1 MAATPGELVAPPQE
15 VPGVYTDAVA
25 KLHKTARNLMVLKGI
40 PWFIQATLSDEGFVS
55 MEDLATRW
63 DSPDRARESA
73 GGVGLR
79 PQQPPLHGCDL
90 PADRGPHVPGGS
102 RGSTIHGS
110 WGACNSGTRATHA
123 RGHRPESHGLVR
135 TGAAGEGLGG
145 EDQAHQTQAGPSRK
159 RPAGEAPVQALR
171 RRRDRFHP
179 HEIPGK
185 RTPGARRT
193 AMEDH

>member
-1 MAATPGELVAPPQE
+1 MELSHCVRVHSRNFLWWCHQLIWCHHH
-15 VPGVYTDAVA
+15 GVGGRDF
-25 KLHKTARNLMVLKGI
+25 KSQDKRSKGPLEPKWWPKWI
-40 PWFIQATLSDEGFVS
+40 LIKSQDKRPCKGDG
-55 MEDLATRW
+55 
-63 DSPDRARESA
+63 A

-135 TGAAGEGLGG
+135 TGTAGEGLGG

-185 RTPGARRT
+185 RTPGASRT

>member
-1 MAATPGELVAPPQE
+1 MSWWHHHRKFLECTRTQWLSSTRPPGTSWSSRASRGSSKRRPC
-15 VPGVYTDAVA
+15 
-25 KLHKTARNLMVLKGI
+25 KG
-40 PWFIQATLSDEGFVS
+40 DG
-55 MEDLATRW
+55 
-63 DSPDRARESA
+63 A

-135 TGAAGEGLGG
+135 TGTAGEGLGG

>member
-1 MAATPGELVAPPQE
+1 MAVTPDELVAPPQE
-15 VPGVYTDAVA
+15 VPGVYTEAVA

-63 DSPDRARESA
+63 DSPDRARETAPGELGFAPNNHHYTDVTSRLIA
-73 GGVGLR
+73 ARMFQVVHAAQRSMGVGVHATAG
-79 PQQPPLHGCDL
+79 P
-90 PADRGPHVPGGS
+90 GPHTPEDTAPNLTVS
-102 RGSTIHGS
+102 CERGQLERVWEEKTKL
-110 WGACNSGTRATHA
+110 TK
-123 RGHRPESHGLVR
+123 PK
-135 TGAAGEGLGG
+135 
-145 EDQAHQTQAGPSRK
+145 Q

>member
-1 MAATPGELVAPPQE
+1 MRQL
-15 VPGVYTDAVA
+15 D
-25 KLHKTARNLMVLKGI
+25 HTARRTSPTTI

-63 DSPDRARESA
+63 DSPDRARETAPGELGFAPNNHHYTDVTSRLIA
-73 GGVGLR
+73 ARMFQVVHAAQRSMGVGAHATAG
-79 PQQPPLHGCDL
+79 P
-90 PADRGPHVPGGS
+90 GPHTP
-102 RGSTIHGS
+102 
-110 WGACNSGTRATHA
+110 
-123 RGHRPESHGLVR
+123 R
-135 TGAAGEGLGG
+135 TAGEGLGG